1 MERTRLAPL
10 VGIVGS
16 VVVLG
21 LLLVPYGVVR
31 TSPGTAVATYYGT
44 GAVNP
49 LFAGMLAL
57 VTAIV
62 LAAGREE
69 RTDPVLAA
77 GVGLSFGLFVVG
89 LATLWAV
96 TVPEEVVVGIDGP
109 RVLEYH
115 RWAVAGV
122 AATVPVASGWWART
136 LGLP

>member
-21 LLLVPYGVVR
+21 LLLVPYRVVR